1 MTKPPPAG
9 TLWTVKDPKAKAA
22 RKTGG
27 AKCGRPKRAKAPS
40 RRDGA
45 RAALA
50 AAACIAATAAFAL
63 GAAFLRELRAVPAAD
78 LPSAAVAPAEK
89 PVQDETPAV
98 TGRPLPLEAPPA
110 APPPEEKRPA
120 PPPSVVRTPAPSR
133 PVAGGGSAPSGRRTA
148 APAASRP
155 AAPPERPDPRRRKGR
170 VAFVIDDAGNNLR
183 ELGPFLD
190 LPFPLTVAVLPGL
203 PHSAEAARRI
213 RAAGKEV
220 ILHQSMEAVGGQNP
234 GPGAI
239 YLGMGPDEVRRVL
252 AANLSEVGPVVG
264 MNNHQGSKITADRAT
279 MEVVLAFCRDNGIY
293 FLDSRTT
300 ADSAARDAAAKLGMG
315 IRERDVFVDNIQER
329 AAMIRFVQEGL
340 QKAEKKGAA
349 VMIGHAWSSELADT
363 LSQLYPELVEQG
375 FSLSTISQIMM
386 GTYEDEDTGD

>member
-1 MTKPPPAG
+1 M
-9 TLWTVKDPKAKAA
+9 
-22 RKTGG
+22 
-27 AKCGRPKRAKAPS
+27 
-40 RRDGA
+40 
-45 RAALA
+45 
-50 AAACIAATAAFAL
+50 
-63 GAAFLRELRAVPAAD
+63 
-78 LPSAAVAPAEK
+78 
-89 PVQDETPAV
+89 
-98 TGRPLPLEAPPA
+98 
-110 APPPEEKRPA
+110 
-120 PPPSVVRTPAPSR
+120 
-133 PVAGGGSAPSGRRTA
+133 
-148 APAASRP
+148 
-155 AAPPERPDPRRRKGR
+155 
-170 VAFVIDDAGNNLR
+170 AFVIDDAGNNLR

-220 ILHQSMEAVGGQNP
+220 ILHQPMEAVGGQNP